1 MIQPMATDASTTR
14 PIPPPFIIFGLQL
27 AFHLLPISSG
37 LVLADRATLRGPQQ
51 SQSLHRLAGLF
62 AIRRRRRRNARDRPA
77 VLGDDKALAFFGTGD
92 QLGEL
97 GLRLV
102 GTNLGGVAIRFVVA
116 HGYSD

>member
-62 AIRRRRRRNARDRPA
+62 AITRHRSRNARHRPP
-77 VLGDDKALAFFGTGD
+77 ALCDHKTPAFFPTL
-92 QLGEL
+92 QHPAEL
-97 GLRLV
+97 CLRLV
-102 GTNLGGVAIRFVVA
+102 GTNLSG
-116 HGYSD
+116 